1 LLGKNEGTVDGW
13 FDGIVEGAWERV
25 GILLG
30 WILSLGFVEG
40 LKLLDGER
48 LGNPLG
54 TEEGTIDGEE
64 EGTMLGRVDGSEEG
78 VADGFVDGN
87 EEGVEDG
94 NVDGVSLGIPL

>member
-1 LLGKNEGTVDGW
+1 LLGEEDGVPDGS
-13 FDGIVEGAWERV
+13 FEGIVEGAWERV

-48 LGNPLG
+48 LGDSVG
-54 TEEGTIDGEE
+54 TEEGTLDGED
-64 EGTMLGRVDGSEEG
+64 EGTMLGRVDGPEEG
-78 VADGFVDGN
+78 VADGLVDGK